1 MGTWSKPPNK
11 SPWEKGKQPPDIDE
25 LLSNLQD
32 KFKIGLPKKGG
43 VILIIII
50 AIVIWFGTGIFIV
63 DPEEQAVIKRF
74 GEVTNVVGPGPH
86 YHFPSPIETV
96 QIAPV
101 TEVRRLEIGFRTI
114 QVGPPAKYRRVL
126 KESLMLTGD
135 ENIVDA
141 ELIVQY
147 KIKDAASYLFNF
159 VEPVLTVREAA
170 EASLRTVI
178 GKHKIDEALTSGKFL
193 IQEETKDLLQSILD
207 KYGSGVL
214 VVAVQLQDVSPPKQ
228 VRAAFK
234 DVASAKEDKN
244 RMINQAEGYRN
255 DIIPKARGEAQ
266 AMISE
271 AEGFREARV
280 SRAEGEVARFNAMLV
295 EYKKAK
301 VVTRKRLYL
310 ETMEEILPNIN
321 KYIIPGGD
329 GGNLLNLLNLNNK
342 GGN

>member
-1 MGTWSKPPNK
+1 MSSKRRIII
-11 SPWEKGKQPPDIDE
+11 G
-25 LLSNLQD
+25 D
-32 KFKIGLPKKGG
+32 KEVDLPSIGIIPMLGIGL
-43 VILIIII
+43 
-50 AIVIWFGTGIFIV
+50 VIWLLTG
-63 DPEEQAVIKRF
+63 AY
-74 GEVTNVVGPGPH
+74 VVGPDEVGVVQTFGKH
-86 YHFPSPIETV
+86 TRVTQSGLNYHLPYPIETV
-96 QIAPV
+96 QTPKV
-101 TEVRRLEIGFRTI
+101 TEVKRVEIGFRTMGNN
-114 QVGPPAKYRRVL
+114 QYRTIE

-255 DIIPKARGEAQ
+255 DVIPKARGEAQ

-280 SRAEGEVARFNAMLV
+280 SRAEGEVAKFNAMLV